1 MQYVARVAN
10 SINVGRAGEFL
21 VAAELEQ
28 RGIRCHR
35 VDMQDDDL
43 WVKSASGELLTM
55 QVKATVEPRIERTR
69 AARYIFT
76 RANGD
81 AQIFAYVALDI
92 RLFILRTAPSGKTV
106 RIKPADFTRQ
116 AMDDSIEAMLG

>member
-55 QVKATVEPRIERTR
+55 QVKATLEPRKERYR
-69 AARYIFT
+69 EAHYVFT

-81 AQIFAYVALDI
+81 AHIFAYVALDL
-92 RLFILRTAPSGKTV
+92 RLFILRTAPRGKTV
-106 RIKPADFTRQ
+106 RIKPAEFTPQ
-116 AMDDSIEAMLG
+116 AMADSIAEHLY

>member
-55 QVKATVEPRIERTR
+55 QVKATLEPRKERYR
-69 AARYIFT
+69 EAHYVFT

-81 AQIFAYVALDI
+81 AHIFAYVALNL
-92 RLFILRTAPSGKTV
+92 RLFILRTAPRGMTV

-116 AMDDSIEAMLG
+116 AMDDSIEAMLD

>member
-1 MQYVARVAN
+1 MAN
-10 SINVGRAGEFL
+10 RSSIGRAGEFL

-43 WVKSASGELLTM
+43 WVKSASGVLLSL
-55 QVKATVEPRIERTR
+55 QVKTTYKPRPERGR
-69 AARYIFT
+69 PLNYAFT

-81 AQIFAYVALDI
+81 AQIFAYVAMDI
-92 RLFILRTAPSGKTV
+92 RLFILRGPPTGKTV
-106 RIKPADFTRQ
+106 RIKPADFTQQ
-116 AMDDSIEAMLG
+116 AMDDSILRFLGGS

>member
-43 WVKSASGELLTM
+43 WVKSASGKLLTM
-55 QVKATVEPRIERTR
+55 QVKATLEPRKERYR
-69 AARYIFT
+69 EAHYVFT

-81 AQIFAYVALDI
+81 AQIFAYVALYI
-92 RLFILRTAPSGKTV
+92 RLFILRTAPIGKTV
-106 RIKPADFTRQ
+106 RIKPAEFTPQ
-116 AMDDSIEAMLG
+116 AMADSIAEHLY

>member
-1 MQYVARVAN
+1 MQYVERVAN

-55 QVKATVEPRIERTR
+55 QVKATLEPRKERYR
-69 AARYIFT
+69 EAHYVFT

-81 AQIFAYVALDI
+81 AHIFAYVALDL
-92 RLFILRTAPSGKTV
+92 RLFILRTAPRGKTV
-106 RIKPADFTRQ
+106 RIKPAEFTPQ
-116 AMDDSIEAMLG
+116 AMADSIAEHLY

>member
-10 SINVGRAGEFL
+10 RNSIGRAGEFL

-43 WVKSASGELLTM
+43 WVKSASGEIFTL
-55 QVKATVEPRIERTR
+55 QVKTTYKPRPDRR
-69 AARYIFT
+69 RPLYYSFT

-81 AQIFAYVALDI
+81 AQIFAYVAMDI
-92 RLFILRTAPSGKTV
+92 RLFILRGKPTGKTV

-116 AMDDSIEAMLG
+116 AMDDSIKVMLG

>member
-92 RLFILRTAPSGKTV
+92 RLFILRGAPSGKTV

>member
-10 SINVGRAGEFL
+10 SINVGRAGEVL

-55 QVKATVEPRIERTR
+55 QVKATLEPRQERYR
-69 AARYIFT
+69 EAHYMFT

-92 RLFILRTAPSGKTV
+92 RLFILRNAPSGKTV
-106 RIKPADFTRQ
+106 RIKPAEFTRQ
-116 AMDDSIEAMLG
+116 AMDDSIQAMLG

>member
-10 SINVGRAGEFL
+10 SINIGRAGEFL

-35 VDMQDDDL
+35 VDMKDDDL

-55 QVKATVEPRIERTR
+55 QVKATLEPRKERYR
-69 AARYIFT
+69 EAHYVFT

-81 AQIFAYVALDI
+81 AHIFAYVALGL
-92 RLFILRTAPSGKTV
+92 RLFILRTAPRGKTV
-106 RIKPADFTRQ
+106 RIKPAEFTPK
-116 AMDDSIEAMLG
+116 AMADSIAAHLY

>member
-1 MQYVARVAN
+1 MAN

-35 VDMQDDDL
+35 VDMEGDDL
-43 WVKSASGELLTM
+43 WVKSASGDIFTL
-55 QVKATVEPRIERTR
+55 QVKTTYKPRPDRNR
-69 AARYIFT
+69 PLYYSFT

-81 AQIFAYVALDI
+81 AQIFAYVAMDI
-92 RLFILRTAPSGKTV
+92 RLFILRGKPTGRTV

>member
-43 WVKSASGELLTM
+43 WVKSASGDLLTM
-55 QVKATVEPRIERTR
+55 QVKATLEPRTERTR
-69 AARYIFT
+69 AARYVFT
-76 RANGD
+76 RVNGD

-92 RLFILRTAPSGKTV
+92 RLFILRDAPSGRTV
-106 RIKPADFTRQ
+106 RIKPAEFTPQ
-116 AMDDSIEAMLG
+116 AMADSIEEHLY

>member
-10 SINVGRAGEFL
+10 RNSIGRAGEFL

-35 VDMQDDDL
+35 VDMEGDDL
-43 WVKSASGELLTM
+43 WVKSASGKLVTL
-55 QVKATVEPRIERTR
+55 QVKTTFRPRPDRTR
-69 AARYIFT
+69 PLYYSFT

-81 AQIFAYVALDI
+81 AQIFAYVAMDI
-92 RLFILRTAPSGKTV
+92 RLFVLRGKPTGQTV
-106 RIKPADFTRQ
+106 RIKPAEFTPQ
-116 AMDDSIEAMLG
+116 AMADSIEEHLY

>member
-10 SINVGRAGEFL
+10 SINIGRAGEFL

-55 QVKATVEPRIERTR
+55 QVKATLEPRKERYR
-69 AARYIFT
+69 EAHYVFT

-81 AQIFAYVALDI
+81 AHIFAYVALNL
-92 RLFILRTAPSGKTV
+92 RLFILRTAPRGKTV
-106 RIKPADFTRQ
+106 RIKPAEFTPQ
-116 AMDDSIEAMLG
+116 AMADSIAAHLY

>member
-1 MQYVARVAN
+1 MAN

-35 VDMQDDDL
+35 VDMKDDDL

-55 QVKATVEPRIERTR
+55 QVKATLEPRKERYR
-69 AARYIFT
+69 EAHYVFT

-81 AQIFAYVALDI
+81 AHIFAYVALNL
-92 RLFILRTAPSGKTV
+92 RLFILRTAPIGKTV
-106 RIKPADFTRQ
+106 RIKPAEFTRQ